1 MLTAEV
7 RRLEEEIIG
16 GESGASSS
24 CSEDDI
30 LTVLTGASPVD
41 QLLSRWRIDKGVIL
55 SLLTSSL
62 QRFTYFPCKDES
74 SVNAWL

>member
-30 LTVLTGASPVD
+30 LTVLIGAFPVD
-41 QLLSRWRIDKGVIL
+41 QLYLDG
-55 SLLTSSL
+55 
-62 QRFTYFPCKDES
+62 
-74 SVNAWL
+74 A